1 MTSASSVA
9 GPTAAVGDHYLLVLG
24 GLLLGYAVFGKLV
37 AYLGIPPLFVGEIVL
52 FAGCLVAVR
61 TGCLPASLA
70 STASVLLLIAMAWVT
85 LRTLPYAPLYGFNAL
100 RDSVI
105 VMYGT
110 FAFIVIALL
119 LENGRRVASALHYY
133 SKFVA
138 VFIPASPIM
147 FALAYYPEGALRFVR
162 PGEVAVHMAGATMFA
177 LAGFRRLSPLALIA
191 LVAGL
196 LMSISMSRGALLAYV
211 VPVVLGT
218 LLLGKARE
226 LIMVMVAG
234 LLIVATAYGIE
245 TAFTDL
251 QIAQRNSVDRTLS
264 VRQIVENATSIF
276 SQSSNQTESTKTW
289 RLDWWNIIIDDTFFG
304 PHFWTGRGFGLNLAD
319 ADGFWDGDNPDA
331 PPLRS
336 PHNAHMTMLARG
348 GIPGIALWGAVSL
361 SWFVMMANAMLKAR
375 RYKQPVWAN
384 MFLVVMCY
392 VLAILINASFDV
404 ALEGPM
410 QGVWFWC
417 LIGFG
422 IGSSMIYRATLS
434 PSAPQATEYS

>member
-1 MTSASSVA
+1 
-9 GPTAAVGDHYLLVLG
+9 
-24 GLLLGYAVFGKLV
+24 
-37 AYLGIPPLFVGEIVL
+37 
-52 FAGCLVAVR
+52 
-61 TGCLPASLA
+61 
-70 STASVLLLIAMAWVT
+70 
-85 LRTLPYAPLYGFNAL
+85 
-100 RDSVI
+100 
-105 VMYGT
+105 
-110 FAFIVIALL
+110 
-119 LENGRRVASALHYY
+119 
-133 SKFVA
+133 
-138 VFIPASPIM
+138 
-147 FALAYYPEGALRFVR
+147 
-162 PGEVAVHMAGATMFA
+162 
-177 LAGFRRLSPLALIA
+177 
-191 LVAGL
+191 
-196 LMSISMSRGALLAYV
+196 
-211 VPVVLGT
+211 
-218 LLLGKARE
+218 
-226 LIMVMVAG
+226 
-234 LLIVATAYGIE
+234 
-245 TAFTDL
+245 
-251 QIAQRNSVDRTLS
+251 
-264 VRQIVENATSIF
+264 VENATSIF
-276 SQSSNQTESTKTW
+276 SQSSTQTESTKTW

-348 GIPGIALWGAVSL
+348 GIPGIAVWGAVSL

-375 RYKQPVWAN
+375 RYQQPVWAN